1 MGSSSNEGIFFQ
13 SMVLADRY
21 THTILHNKK
30 KLIMIFLFPLA
41 LALVIV
47 WVAGKG
53 MFETFEQTQACLFMI
68 VSSTIF
74 VGLCNTIQE
83 VCKERNIVKRE
94 YMANLNLASYIL
106 SKLMVQGAVSVIS
119 TAIAMGVYAVAF
131 DFPKE
136 GVVTKSVTADFMISL
151 LLLMLASNA
160 MGLMISSIVKT
171 NDAANTI
178 APYLLIVQ
186 VVFSGV
192 LFEMEGFM
200 DTIANLMVS
209 KWGMAELGSACGIN
223 DFPSKIKI
231 PGYVIPEKD
240 IYRSTSAHLI
250 YVWLVL
256 VLILFICS
264 TVSVIVLRRVSKDVR

>member
-53 MFETFEQTQACLFMI
+53 MFETFEQTQACLFMM

-136 GVVTKSVTADFMISL
+136 ADFDAIESY
-151 LLLMLASNA
+151 LMR
-160 MGLMISSIVKT
+160 I
-171 NDAANTI
+171 DACDGA
-178 APYLLIVQ
+178 
-186 VVFSGV
+186 
-192 LFEMEGFM
+192 
-200 DTIANLMVS
+200 
-209 KWGMAELGSACGIN
+209 
-223 DFPSKIKI
+223 
-231 PGYVIPEKD
+231 
-240 IYRSTSAHLI
+240 
-250 YVWLVL
+250 
-256 VLILFICS
+256 
-264 TVSVIVLRRVSKDVR
+264 VRAFKALWKAYQRQFKGAIHA